1 MHNVYTNATWVLGL
15 QRNIFN
21 WINLEGQGRFKVREG
36 FHLGVYSSILPYQ
49 FCRPLQRLLSAIKL
63 CWSSVSCIQP
73 QIIES
78 QLSLLQLTYN
88 SRPSCKRLHEA
99 LS

>member
-1 MHNVYTNATWVLGL
+1 MGSGV

-21 WINLEGQGRFKVREG
+21 WINPEGQGRFEVCEG

-49 FCRPLQRLLSAIKL
+49 LLPSSIAVAFCNQAMLELGP
-63 CWSSVSCIQP
+63 CIQP

-78 QLSLLQLTYN
+78 QLSILQLTYN